1 MICRWDCCET
11 PFWIRL
17 CVYRRIK
24 TVSLCVWFRN
34 LLSGIQIH
42 SSSDFV
48 RKVSSPYRSRWC
60 LDIVLCLEKLEWLEH
75 LIIAGVT
82 FPRINSFEIWIWS
95 GVGKLIAPIF
105 FFSGF
110 FTGPKNKVTTKF
122 GRDFVLFM
130 KLVCNLKKKQRRLV
144 IGNSFS
150 WKNEIELNCIS
161 ISFGL
166 EVNKQQCLK

>member
-1 MICRWDCCET
+1 MWDDAINRRGDFQKQRVTSSVNTTYFWLASKSSCPIQCFLFHLQKCKDACFVH
-11 PFWIRL
+11 PFWQ
-17 CVYRRIK
+17 C
-24 TVSLCVWFRN
+24 
-34 LLSGIQIH
+34 
-42 SSSDFV
+42 
-48 RKVSSPYRSRWC
+48 
-60 LDIVLCLEKLEWLEH
+60 
-75 LIIAGVT
+75 IIAGVT